1 MQDVLSRILT
11 VSELTAQIRMV
22 LESQFPTVWVE
33 GQISN
38 LRRPSSGHQY
48 FTLKDHVSQIRIVLF
63 RGVAQ
68 HLPYELEEGLE
79 VIIRGTVTVYESRGD
94 YQVILETVEPKGIGS
109 LQLAFEQ
116 LKKKLEDEGLFDRDR
131 KQQLPFFPAKIGI
144 ITSHHGAALH
154 DMLSIIHRR
163 CPMIPLLIHPVLV
176 QGEGAAKQIA
186 HAIYRLNQMKDV
198 DVLIVGRGGGSL
210 EDLWPF
216 NEEVVVRAIAEST
229 IPVVSAV
236 GHETDVTL
244 ADLAA
249 DLRAPTPSAAAEIVV
264 PHVEDLAIQLRHL
277 RNRLSQTM
285 ETYLER
291 KRYEVEAARSALPD
305 PVLWLSRYGQRV
317 DDLESRLRLMI
328 KDFHRGLRI
337 RLASLESQIKE
348 NTPRHRI
355 QACRHQI
362 NQIWTTIQYGIQV
375 LLKEKRLQG
384 EGNMALL
391 HTLSPLTVLS
401 RGYGIVETLDG
412 RGTVK
417 SIQDVS
423 IGDHVSA
430 QLADGK
436 LHCLI
441 EEIKEESRL

>member
-11 VSELTAQIRMV
+11 VSELTAQIRLA
-22 LESQFPTVWVE
+22 LEGQFRTVWVE

-48 FTLKDHVSQIRIVLF
+48 FTLKDQFSQIRIVLF

-94 YQVILETVEPKGIGS
+94 YQVILETVEPKGIGA

-116 LKKKLEDEGLFDRDR
+116 LKKKLEDEGLFDRHR
-131 KQQLPFFPAKIGI
+131 KQQIPFFPGKIGI
-144 ITSHHGAALH
+144 ITSRHGAALH
-154 DMLSIIHRR
+154 DMLSIIQRR

-176 QGEGAAKQIA
+176 QGEEAAEQIA
-186 HAIYRLNQMKDV
+186 NAIHTLNQVKDV

-210 EDLWPF
+210 EDLWSF
-216 NEEVVVRAIAEST
+216 NEEVVVRAITEST

-264 PHVEDLAIQLRHL
+264 PHIEDLTSQVRHL
-277 RNRLSQTM
+277 KDRLSQTM
-285 ETYLER
+285 ETRLER
-291 KRYEVEAARSALPD
+291 KRYEVEATRSALPD

-317 DDLESRLRLMI
+317 DDLESRLRLTM
-328 KDFHRGLRI
+328 KDVHRGLRI
-337 RLASLESQIKE
+337 RLASLESQIAIH
-348 NTPRHRI
+348 TPRHRI
-355 QACRHQI
+355 QACRGLLT
-362 NQIWTTIQYGIQV
+362 QIWIRIQGGVQV

-384 EGNMALL
+384 EGKMALL
-391 HTLSPLTVLS
+391 HTLSPLTILS
-401 RGYGIVETLDG
+401 RGYGIVEALDG
-412 RGTVK
+412 RGIVK
-417 SIQDVS
+417 SIHDVS
-423 IGDHVSA
+423 IGDHVRA

-436 LHCLI
+436 IHCLV
-441 EEIKEESRL
+441 EEIKEESRI